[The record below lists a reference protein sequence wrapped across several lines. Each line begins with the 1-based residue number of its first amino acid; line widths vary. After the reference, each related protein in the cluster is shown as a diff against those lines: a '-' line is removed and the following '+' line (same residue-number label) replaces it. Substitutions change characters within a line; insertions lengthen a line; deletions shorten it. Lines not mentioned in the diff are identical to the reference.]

1 MSFICNTLHLKSIY
15 FAYIHFIIFFGTRL
29 MPQRAV
35 FTADDGC
42 CYVILYSENY
52 SCDNSQAV
60 FIAVCGITLSLYF
73 KNKPEFNIQ
82 N

>member
-1 MSFICNTLHLKSIY
+1 M
-15 FAYIHFIIFFGTRL
+15 

-42 CYVILYSENY
+42 CYVLLYSENY
-52 SCDNSQAV
+52 SYDNSQAV

-73 KNKPEFNIQ
+73 KNKPEFNVQ